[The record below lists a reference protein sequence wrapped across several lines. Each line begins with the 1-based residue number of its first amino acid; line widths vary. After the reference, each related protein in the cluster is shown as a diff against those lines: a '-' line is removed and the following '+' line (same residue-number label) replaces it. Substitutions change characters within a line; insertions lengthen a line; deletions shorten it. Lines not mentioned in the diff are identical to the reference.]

1 MAETCLKKQ
10 GNQFASYWFTL
21 VTDPVQWMCWSW
33 RSTLGWPIC
42 SHHNLRGLSQ
52 EPPQL
57 PVPLAWP
64 GTVWQPCALLVPGLW
79 YVGGGSQ
86 LDLRKVSAKTL
97 NDLLP
102 GKLPRPP
109 VLNAFLRE
117 LRGPSQTGRGVHV
130 RDLGESLCFPST
142 HPTVRTMLCFLF
154 WATCNRYFLICS
166 TDWKWGQKWWSR
178 SQKGPLAAV

>member
-1 MAETCLKKQ
+1 
-10 GNQFASYWFTL
+10 
-21 VTDPVQWMCWSW
+21 MCWSW

-64 GTVWQPCALLVPGLW
+64 GTAWQPCALLVPGLW

-154 WATCNRYFLICS
+154 WATCNRYFLIWS
-166 TDWKWGQKWWSR
+166 TGEGR
-178 SQKGPLAAV
+178 SGDHGVKKAPLLQYKYFWVLFSSTYTTWVYFKDK